1 MATIIKVQSL
11 NPICEQF
18 NIRQSKALAGVF
30 VLLLFIFISL
40 KIQAQ
45 ETRVWS
51 LEDCINY
58 ALEYNID
65 IKKQSLNI
73 DYQGEILLQ
82 SKLGMLPNLNG
93 YASHGYN
100 WGQTID
106 PFTNQF
112 ATDRVRSNN
121 LHISADVNLFNGL
134 QQLNTIKR
142 NMLNLKAAQYDVNS
156 YKDEIAISVATV
168 YLQTLFYIEYVEI
181 GKNQLQITNQQVE
194 RTGKLVA
201 AGTLAR
207 GDLLTIEAQ
216 QASEELSLVESENNL
231 TLSYLTLSQL
241 LELSTPKG
249 FVIEKPELGL
259 IDDPEKLLDPE
270 QIFAF
275 AVEIRPEIKS
285 AQIKVESSEKYLS
298 IARGSLYPRLSL
310 NGSWGSGYSGANQVG
325 TDEYEED
332 IKIGE
337 TQDNDPYLNGIPV
350 MSTYTGYET
359 YNTKPFGDQLS
370 DNNNRTIG
378 LNLNIP
384 IFNGWRS
391 RSSIA
396 QAKIGIADANLDLQL
411 QKNTLYKVIQ
421 QAYNDAEAALNKH
434 KAALKKVN
442 ATQESF
448 KYAEQ
453 KFNVGLINSVEY
465 NDAKKEHNNALS
477 ELIQAKYDYVF
488 RITVIDFYLG
498 KPLTLKR

>member
-1 MATIIKVQSL
+1 MATKIKVQSL

-30 VLLLFIFISL
+30 ILLLFIFISL

-58 ALEYNID
+58 ALEHNID

-73 DYQGEILLQ
+73 DYQGELLLQ

-93 YASHGYN
+93 YVSHGYN
-100 WGQTID
+100 WGQAID

-121 LHISADVNLFNGL
+121 LNLSANVDLFNGL
-134 QQLNTIKR
+134 QKLNTIKR
-142 NMLNLKAAQYDVNS
+142 NMLNLEAAQYDVNS
-156 YKDEIAISVATV
+156 YKDEIAISVATA
-168 YLQTLFYIEYVEI
+168 YLQTLFYIEYIEI
-181 GKNQLQITNQQVE
+181 GKNQLQITDQQVE
-194 RTGKLVA
+194 RTGKLVE

-216 QASEELSLVESENNL
+216 QASEELSLVEAENNL

-259 IDDPEKLLDPE
+259 FDDQEKLLDPE

-310 NGSWGSGYSGANQVG
+310 NGSWGSGYSGANQIG
-325 TDEYEED
+325 SDKYEEL

-350 MSTYTGYET
+350 MSTYSVYES
-359 YNTKPFGDQLS
+359 YDVKSFGDQLS
-370 DNNNRTIG
+370 DNNNRTVG
-378 LNLNIP
+378 LNLSIP
-384 IFNGWRS
+384 IFNGWGS
-391 RSSIA
+391 RSSVA

-442 ATQESF
+442 ATQEAF

>member
-275 AVEIRPEIKS
+275 AVEIRPEIQS
-285 AQIKVESSEKYLS
+285 AQIKVESSEKYLN
-298 IARGSLYPRLSL
+298 IARGSLYPRLSF
-310 NGSWGSGYSGANQVG
+310 NGSWGSGYSGANKD
-325 TDEYEED
+325 T
-332 IKIGE
+332 
-337 TQDNDPYLNGIPV
+337 
-350 MSTYTGYET
+350 S

-434 KAALKKVN
+434 KAVLKKVN
-442 ATQESF
+442 AKQ
-448 KYAEQ
+448 
-453 KFNVGLINSVEY
+453 
-465 NDAKKEHNNALS
+465 
-477 ELIQAKYDYVF
+477 
-488 RITVIDFYLG
+488 
-498 KPLTLKR
+498 